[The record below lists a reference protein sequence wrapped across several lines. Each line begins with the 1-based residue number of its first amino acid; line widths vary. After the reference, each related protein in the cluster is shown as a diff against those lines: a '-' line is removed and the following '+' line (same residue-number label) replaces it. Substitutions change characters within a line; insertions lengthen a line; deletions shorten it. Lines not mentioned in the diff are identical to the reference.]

1 MDSSTTVQA
10 PNTTANEHHSEKFG
24 WDGTD
29 SQLSVPPQVAVR
41 TRSINEGIEMRVLAR
56 GGSVGD
62 PTLLE
67 DDDHDTSES
76 ETSSRKEWTVVIVCG
91 LCLFL
96 SGWQD
101 GSLGPLIPTIQNYY
115 GLTFTSVSVLFIS
128 GCAGFLLA
136 AGLNTKACTLTP
148 ASLVSVYLSDCLGFG
163 GLILLDGDN
172 LATGGVFQTVA
183 YAVLV
188 HALPFPVMAV
198 AFVVKGFGIGL
209 QDALANGLVTALR
222 NNPSEKL
229 GILHAFYGEY
239 SRFTLPH

>member
-41 TRSINEGIEMRVLAR
+41 TRSINERIEMRVLAR

-67 DDDHDTSES
+67 DDDHDT
-76 ETSSRKEWTVVIVCG
+76 
-91 LCLFL
+91 
-96 SGWQD
+96 
-101 GSLGPLIPTIQNYY
+101 N
-115 GLTFTSVSVLFIS
+115 
-128 GCAGFLLA
+128 
-136 AGLNTKACTLTP
+136 
-148 ASLVSVYLSDCLGFG
+148 
-163 GLILLDGDN
+163 GDN

-188 HALPFPVMAV
+188 PALPFPVMAV

-229 GILHAFYGEY
+229 GIIHAFYGEY

>member
-76 ETSSRKEWTVVIVCG
+76 ETSSRKEWIVVIVCG

-136 AGLNTKACTLTP
+136 AGLNI
-148 ASLVSVYLSDCLGFG
+148 YLSDCLGFG
-163 GLILLDGDN
+163 GLILL
-172 LATGGVFQTVA
+172 GGVFQTVA

-188 HALPFPVMAV
+188 PALPFPVMAV
-198 AFVVKGFGIGL
+198 AFLVKGFGIGL

-229 GILHAFYGEY
+229 GIIHAFYGEY

>member
-1 MDSSTTVQA
+1 MDSLTTIQA

-24 WDGTD
+24 WDGTN
-29 SQLSVPPQVAVR
+29 SQLSVPPQAAVR

-56 GGSVGD
+56 SGSVGD

-76 ETSSRKEWTVVIVCG
+76 ETSSRKEWIVVIVCG

-136 AGLNTKACTLTP
+136 AGLNN
-148 ASLVSVYLSDCLGFG
+148 
-163 GLILLDGDN
+163 GDN
-172 LATGGVFQTVA
+172 LAIGGVFQAVA

-188 HALPFPVMAV
+188 PALPFPVMAV
-198 AFVVKGFGIGL
+198 AFVVKGFAGIGL

-229 GILHAFYGEY
+229 GIIHAFYGEY

>member
-136 AGLNTKACTLTP
+136 AGLNN
-148 ASLVSVYLSDCLGFG
+148 
-163 GLILLDGDN
+163 GDN

-188 HALPFPVMAV
+188 PALPFPVMAV
-198 AFVVKGFGIGL
+198 AGIGL

-229 GILHAFYGEY
+229 GIPHAFYGEY